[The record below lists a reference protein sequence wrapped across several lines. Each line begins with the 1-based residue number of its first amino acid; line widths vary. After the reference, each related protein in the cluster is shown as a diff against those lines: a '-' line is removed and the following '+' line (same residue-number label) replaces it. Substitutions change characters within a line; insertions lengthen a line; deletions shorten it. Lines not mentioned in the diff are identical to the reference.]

1 MKGSVCVLGSFMMD
15 LVAYAPRRPEL
26 GETLKGT
33 SFAIAP
39 GGKGF
44 NQAVAASRAGA
55 HTSMLGNL
63 GRDTFG
69 DTFLEVLTSEGI
81 NAVGIERHAKIGTG
95 VGFPVVSSDGDNS
108 IIIIPQ
114 SNDLADDEFVNRY
127 AKLIQT
133 SDALL
138 LQLELPLSSSLT
150 AARIAKEAGVAVV
163 LTPAPVTSADVLDDF
178 IGFVD
183 ILVPNQ
189 TEAAALAIST
199 RGYKDQAEFLMKK
212 FGCKGVV
219 ITLGLH
225 GAYVTDGLS
234 SEVIPAPK
242 VEAVDT
248 VGAGDTLCGYLSA
261 QLAVGKD
268 LFESTRFAIHAASLS
283 ATRAGAALSVP
294 LASEVTSFV
303 KDLA

>member
-95 VGFPVVSSDGDNS
+95 VGFPVVSPGGDNS

-114 SNDLADDEFVNRY
+114 SNDLADEEFVNRY

-133 SDALL
+133 SDVLL
-138 LQLELPLSSSLT
+138 LQLELPLSSTLT
-150 AARIAKEAGVAVV
+150 AARIAKEAGVSVV
-163 LTPAPVTSADVLDDF
+163 LTPAPVTSVEVLDDF
-178 IGFVD
+178 IGLVD

-189 TEAAALAIST
+189 TEAAALATSKKD
-199 RGYKDQAEFLMKK
+199 YKDQAEYLIKK

-219 ITLGLH
+219 ITLGSH

-242 VEAVDT
+242 VETVDA

-261 QLAVGKD
+261 QMALGKD
-268 LFESTRFAIHAASLS
+268 LFEAARYAIYAASLS

-294 LASEVTSFV
+294 LASEVTSFI
-303 KDLA
+303 KALA

>member
-1 MKGSVCVLGSFMMD
+1 
-15 LVAYAPRRPEL
+15 
-26 GETLKGT
+26 
-33 SFAIAP
+33 
-39 GGKGF
+39 
-44 NQAVAASRAGA
+44 
-55 HTSMLGNL
+55 MLGNL

-81 NAVGIERHAKIGTG
+81 NAVGIERDAKIGTG
-95 VGFPVVSSDGDNS
+95 VGFPVVSPGGDNS

-114 SNDLADDEFVNRY
+114 SNDLADEEFVNRY

-133 SDALL
+133 SDVLL
-138 LQLELPLSSSLT
+138 LQLELPLSSTLT
-150 AARIAKEAGVAVV
+150 AARIAKEAGVSVV
-163 LTPAPVTSADVLDDF
+163 LTPAPVTSVEVLDDF
-178 IGFVD
+178 IGLVD

-189 TEAAALAIST
+189 TEAAALATSKKD
-199 RGYKDQAEFLMKK
+199 YKDQAEYLIKK

-242 VEAVDT
+242 VETVDA

-261 QLAVGKD
+261 QMALGKD
-268 LFESTRFAIHAASLS
+268 LFEAARYAIYAASLS

-294 LASEVTSFV
+294 LASEVTSFI
-303 KDLA
+303 KALA